1 NAGFER
7 GASSETGGARMVPA
21 SRGWSVDARL
31 SRWKSRTRSPTEG
44 GRTMAYS
51 IRCADAGV
59 DCPGSF
65 TTETKEELMK
75 HVELHAK
82 EAHPDL
88 DLQPQQVE
96 ELVTISH

>member
-1 NAGFER
+1 
-7 GASSETGGARMVPA
+7 
-21 SRGWSVDARL
+21 
-31 SRWKSRTRSPTEG
+31 
-44 GRTMAYS
+44 MAYS

-75 HVELHAK
+75 HVELHTK

-88 DLQPQQVE
+88 DLEPGRLRRSSRFQTRQRTATSGLRRCRPA
-96 ELVTISH
+96 S

>member
-1 NAGFER
+1 
-7 GASSETGGARMVPA
+7 
-21 SRGWSVDARL
+21 
-31 SRWKSRTRSPTEG
+31 
-44 GRTMAYS
+44 MAYS
-51 IRCADAGV
+51 IRCTDAGV

-88 DLQPQQVE
+88 DLQPEQVE
-96 ELVTISH
+96 AIVKISD

>member
-1 NAGFER
+1 MA
-7 GASSETGGARMVPA
+7 ARW
-21 SRGWSVDARL
+21 GWSVDGSLVPVGESHQSHRL
-31 SRWKSRTRSPTEG
+31 E

-51 IRCADAGV
+51 IRCADAGL

-75 HVELHAK
+75 HVELHAQ

-88 DLQPQQVE
+88 DLQPEQVE
-96 ELVTISH
+96 AIVKISD

>member
-1 NAGFER
+1 MPVPVGESHRSNRPEG
-7 GASSETGGARMVPA
+7 RM
-21 SRGWSVDARL
+21 
-31 SRWKSRTRSPTEG
+31 
-44 GRTMAYS
+44 MAYS

-88 DLQPQQVE
+88 DLQPEQVE
-96 ELVTISH
+96 AFVKSSD

>member
-1 NAGFER
+1 
-7 GASSETGGARMVPA
+7 
-21 SRGWSVDARL
+21 
-31 SRWKSRTRSPTEG
+31 
-44 GRTMAYS
+44 
-51 IRCADAGV
+51 V

-88 DLQPQQVE
+88 DLQPEQVE
-96 ELVTISH
+96 AIVKISD